1 MRYTKRIYHPRVAP
15 RNAIAASRHPP
26 QPRAVAVNW
35 YKWQLKDDKDAARMF
50 SGPDCV
56 LCREPTWHVQKKNMK

>member
-1 MRYTKRIYHPRVAP
+1 MIGWG
-15 RNAIAASRHPP
+15 AIRST
-26 QPRAVAVNW
+26 AVNW

-50 SGPDCV
+50 TGPDCL